1 MPSKLSP
8 IWMIGANVSLVVTV
22 MPLRSRVTLLAWIV
36 MALPTMAP
44 MLRVR
49 TYVPGWLMLVTWKI
63 GTRPSSARAV
73 ATPIATRNNPRIT
86 GFFIGVL
93 LSCPSCHTD
102 SRAPGGQAARRIDW
116 RRLVSDSVAPGG
128 GFLRMTG
135 QRRAMQEG
143 GWVVKKLMAHV
154 MVNMSRVESTGRE
167 WRACRRAGRSLMAA
181 AMLVAVSMPCVRA
194 ASYYLATDVPARLGG
209 AEYTQA
215 QILRSDGGL
224 YSVAVDTDGAA
235 FKAMARRPDGLWL
248 ITESAPDKING
259 VFYEPR
265 DVFLTDAATTFSMYF
280 DGNAAGVPDG
290 AAIDAILLD
299 GDGSLVLSFDVPVN
313 LAGIEYGPADLVRYS
328 GGRFS
333 LFWNAGA
340 AGVPAYANVVGADR
354 DSLGRLV
361 VTFDVPTTL
370 GGVDYLPGQL
380 VIWNGGT
387 SFSVYSSDPA
397 WPLSAQLRDFAFVP
411 AAGAVPDGGSVAG

>member
-1 MPSKLSP
+1 
-8 IWMIGANVSLVVTV
+8 
-22 MPLRSRVTLLAWIV
+22 
-36 MALPTMAP
+36 
-44 MLRVR
+44 
-49 TYVPGWLMLVTWKI
+49 
-63 GTRPSSARAV
+63 
-73 ATPIATRNNPRIT
+73 
-86 GFFIGVL
+86 
-93 LSCPSCHTD
+93 
-102 SRAPGGQAARRIDW
+102 
-116 RRLVSDSVAPGG
+116 
-128 GFLRMTG
+128 
-135 QRRAMQEG
+135 MQEG

-290 AAIDAILLD
+290 AVIDAILLD

-411 AAGAVPDGGSVAG
+411 AAGAVPDGGSVAGTPLTVGLAAGNLTLSWGGSCAGGDSDYEVYEGTLAGPFLYNHTEKLCSTGGATTATFAAPAVSTYYLVVPKNAVSEGSYGRSSGGAERPQGSPACVPQVIALACP